1 MSKAIA
7 DAIKPQNDT
16 ELKIQLNQ
24 ILSTDGTII
33 SYRSTGTGPAILL
46 VPGAL
51 TLASDFDSFATE
63 LASHFTVHIID
74 RRGRGQSGPQGPEY
88 SIDKECEDLHAVSS
102 ATGAKFLF
110 GHSFGGFVILEYS
123 KRHSDV
129 EKVAVYEPGISID
142 GSVGM
147 SWAQEFQG
155 QLERG
160 RLGDAFITFIRGVNP
175 ETTGR
180 LPRWVLR
187 IILWW
192 FMKPEELERKYRLL
206 STIVAEHA
214 EIARLDNT
222 FLTYG
227 EINARVMLLSG
238 GDGESTVT
246 GRAVKSLLAV
256 LRDATFASFPT
267 LDHFGPEKDPK
278 QVAAVVAHF
287 FQQQ

>member
-1 MSKAIA
+1 MSNAIV
-7 DAIKPQNDT
+7 DAIKPQNDSGL
-16 ELKIQLNQ
+16 EIQLNQ
-24 ILSTDGTII
+24 VLSIDGTII

-63 LASHFTVHIID
+63 LASRFTVHIID
-74 RRGRGQSGPQGPEY
+74 RRGRGQSGPQGPDY
-88 SIDKECEDLHAVSS
+88 GIDKECEDLHAVSS
-102 ATGAKFLF
+102 AIDAKFFF
-110 GHSFGGFVILEYS
+110 GHSFGGFVVLEYS
-123 KRHSDV
+123 KRHPDV
-129 EKVAVYEPGISID
+129 EKAAVYEPGISID

-155 QLERG
+155 QLEQG
-160 RLGDAFITFIRGVNP
+160 RLGDAFITFIRGINP
-175 ETTGR
+175 ETTGK
-180 LPRWVLR
+180 LPRWLLR

-192 FMKPEELERKYRLL
+192 FMKPEELERKYGLL
-206 STIVAEHA
+206 STIVPEHA

-238 GDGESTVT
+238 GDGERTAT
-246 GRAVKSLLAV
+246 GRVVKSLLAV
-256 LRDATFASFPT
+256 LGDATFTFFPT

-287 FQQQ
+287 FQQ